1 MESFLFLGMNV
12 DMWIVLLTILVVFG
26 LMLFTKLPGDY
37 VFMGSMVVFAVT
49 GVLPISEALS
59 SFGSESVVMTGT
71 LFVIIAGLVYS
82 GVLQWIVKYCL
93 GSPKT
98 YKKALVRLM
107 FPVAMMSSVLSNTTV
122 VALFLKA
129 VQMWAKRLNIAPSK
143 LLIPL
148 SYASGLG
155 GILTL
160 IGSPTNLVI
169 AGFYADD
176 TGKSLSLFTPTL
188 VGLLCLAV
196 GILSML
202 ALNRL
207 LPVRK
212 SQEDALENVSDYTVE
227 LLVPTECSHVGK
239 TVEEAGLY
247 NVDGG
252 HIIEIIR
259 FDQEIISP
267 VSKDEFIFGGDRLV
281 FSGDV
286 ERILELKKTH
296 QLVNAT
302 HHVFALNEVDGNRR
316 LQMANVKFT
325 SSLVGKKMKDTD
337 FEENNDVVLV
347 AVAREGE
354 RIQESP
360 REVVLEKGDTLLLE
374 CSPSFLKRSE
384 NYASELQLFDSEKV
398 PNIGSKTVLSAFI
411 MLAMILLSSFNVLPL
426 MSSCFLAAFAM
437 IITHCCSIRQARE
450 SIDWGILLIF
460 AGSVCMGLAIEK
472 VGLAELL
479 AANLLSFSGNS
490 PLLTLTCVCLCA
502 IILSEL
508 VSNTAA
514 AAILYPVAYQ
524 AALTMNVNPMTFCI
538 GLLIAVS
545 CCFASPVGSPTHM
558 LVYGPGGYRFSD
570 FMRLG
575 LIMNVI
581 ILAATLFIT
590 PIVFPF

>member
-1 MESFLFLGMNV
+1 MESFIFLGMNLN
-12 DMWIVLLTILVVFG
+12 MWIVLLTILVVFG

-37 VFMGSMVVFAVT
+37 VFMGSLVVFAVT
-49 GVLPISEALS
+49 GVLPVKDALS

-93 GSPKT
+93 GTPKT
-98 YKKALVRLM
+98 YSKALLRLM
-107 FPVAMMSSVLSNTTV
+107 LPVSMMSSMLSNTTV

-176 TGKSLSLFTPTL
+176 TGQSLGLFTPTV

-202 ALNRL
+202 ALSRL

-227 LLVPTECSHVGK
+227 LMVPTECPHVGK

-247 NVDGG
+247 NVEGG

-259 FDQEIISP
+259 FDHEIISP
-267 VSKDEFIFGGDRLV
+267 VSKDEFIFGGDRLI

-286 ERILELKKTH
+286 ARILELKKTH

-302 HHVFALNEVDGNRR
+302 HHVFSLKEVEGNRR

-325 SSLVGKKMKDTD
+325 SSLVGKRMRDTD
-337 FEENNDVVLV
+337 FEESNDVVVV

-354 RIQESP
+354 RIQDSP
-360 REVVLEKGDTLLLE
+360 REVVIEKGDTLLLE
-374 CSPSFLKRSE
+374 CSPSFLKRQE
-384 NYASELQLFDSEKV
+384 GYASDLQLFDSEKV
-398 PNIGSKTVLSAFI
+398 PNIGSKTVLSALI

-437 IITHCCSIRQARE
+437 IITHCCSIKQARD
-450 SIDWGILLIF
+450 SIDWSILMIF
-460 AGSVCMGLAIEK
+460 AGSVCMGMAI
-472 VGLAELL
+472 
-479 AANLLSFSGNS
+479 
-490 PLLTLTCVCLCA
+490 
-502 IILSEL
+502 
-508 VSNTAA
+508 
-514 AAILYPVAYQ
+514 
-524 AALTMNVNPMTFCI
+524 
-538 GLLIAVS
+538 
-545 CCFASPVGSPTHM
+545 
-558 LVYGPGGYRFSD
+558 
-570 FMRLG
+570 
-575 LIMNVI
+575 
-581 ILAATLFIT
+581 
-590 PIVFPF
+590 

>member
-176 TGKSLSLFTPTL
+176 TGEAMGLFTPTVVGVFCL
-188 VGLLCLAV
+188 VV
-196 GILSML
+196 GILSTL
-202 ALNRL
+202 ALSRL

-227 LLVPTECSHVGK
+227 LLVPTECPHVGE

-247 NVDGG
+247 KVPGG

-259 FDQEIISP
+259 FDHEIISP

-286 ERILELKKTH
+286 ERILELRKSH

-302 HHVFALNEVDGNRR
+302 HHVFTLDEVDRNRR
-316 LQMANVKFT
+316 LQMANVRFT
-325 SSLVGKKMKDTD
+325 SPLVGKKMEDTD
-337 FEENNDVVLV
+337 FEEKNDVVLV
-347 AVAREGE
+347 AVTREGE
-354 RIQESP
+354 RIQQSP

-374 CSPSFLKRSE
+374 CSPSFLKHPA
-384 NYASELQLFDSEKV
+384 NYQADLQLFDSEKV
-398 PNIGSKTVLSAFI
+398 PNIGSKTIVSSLI
-411 MLAMILLSSFNVLPL
+411 MVAMILLSSFNVLPL
-426 MSSCFLAAFAM
+426 MTSCFLAAFAM

-479 AANLLSFSGNS
+479 AAKLLSFSGNS

>member
-37 VFMGSMVVFAVT
+37 VFMGSLVAFAVT
-49 GVLPISEALS
+49 GVLPLKEALS
-59 SFGSESVVMTGT
+59 SFVSESVVMTGT

-93 GSPKT
+93 GTPKT
-98 YKKALVRLM
+98 YNKALLRLM
-107 FPVAMMSSVLSNTTV
+107 FPVSLMSSVLSNTTV

-169 AGFYADD
+169 AGFYAND

-202 ALNRL
+202 ALSRL

-227 LLVPTECSHVGK
+227 LLVPTECPHVGK

-286 ERILELKKTH
+286 ARILELKKTH

-325 SSLVGKKMKDTD
+325 SSLVGKK
-337 FEENNDVVLV
+337 
-347 AVAREGE
+347 
-354 RIQESP
+354 
-360 REVVLEKGDTLLLE
+360 
-374 CSPSFLKRSE
+374 
-384 NYASELQLFDSEKV
+384 
-398 PNIGSKTVLSAFI
+398 
-411 MLAMILLSSFNVLPL
+411 
-426 MSSCFLAAFAM
+426 
-437 IITHCCSIRQARE
+437 
-450 SIDWGILLIF
+450 
-460 AGSVCMGLAIEK
+460 
-472 VGLAELL
+472 
-479 AANLLSFSGNS
+479 
-490 PLLTLTCVCLCA
+490 
-502 IILSEL
+502 
-508 VSNTAA
+508 
-514 AAILYPVAYQ
+514 
-524 AALTMNVNPMTFCI
+524 
-538 GLLIAVS
+538 
-545 CCFASPVGSPTHM
+545 
-558 LVYGPGGYRFSD
+558 
-570 FMRLG
+570 
-575 LIMNVI
+575 
-581 ILAATLFIT
+581 
-590 PIVFPF
+590 

>member
-1 MESFLFLGMNV
+1 MESVLFLGMSP

-37 VFMGSMVVFAVT
+37 VFMGSMAVFILT
-49 GVLPISEALS
+49 GVLPVDEALG
-59 SFGSESVVMTGT
+59 SFSSESVVMTGT

-93 GSPKT
+93 GTPKT
-98 YKKALVRLM
+98 YGRALVRLM

-122 VALFLKA
+122 VALFLRA
-129 VQMWAKRLNIAPSK
+129 VKMWAKRLGVAPSK

-155 GILTL
+155 GIITL

-176 TGKSLSLFTPTL
+176 TGKAMGLFTPTL
-188 VGLLCLAV
+188 VGLFCLAV

-202 ALNRL
+202 ALRRM

-212 SQEDALENVSDYTVE
+212 SQEDALENVSEYTVE
-227 LLVPTECSHVGK
+227 LLVPTECPHVGK

-247 NVDGG
+247 EVAGG

-267 VSKDEFIFGGDRLV
+267 VSRDEFVFGGDRLV

-286 ERILELKKTH
+286 ERILELKKSH

-302 HHVFALNEVDGNRR
+302 HHVFALNEVDSHRR
-316 LQMANVKFT
+316 LQMANVKFA
-325 SSLVGKKMKDTD
+325 SGLVGKRMRDTD
-337 FEENNDVVLV
+337 FEGRNDVVLV

-360 REVVLEKGDTLLLE
+360 REVVLDKGDTLLLE
-374 CSPSFLKRSE
+374 CSPSFLKHQE
-384 NYASELQLFDSEKV
+384 NYQSDLQLFDSEKV
-398 PNIGSKTVLSAFI
+398 PNIGSKTVVSALI
-411 MLAMILLSSFNVLPL
+411 MLGMILLSSFNVLPL

-437 IITHCCSIRQARE
+437 IITHCCSIKQARD

-460 AGSVCMGLAIEK
+460 AGSVCMGLAIQK

-479 AANLLSFSGNS
+479 ADRLLSLAGNS
-490 PLLTLTCVCLCA
+490 PFWVLTCVCVTA
-502 IILSEL
+502 VILSEF

-524 AALTMNVNPMTFCI
+524 TAMTLQVNPVTFCV
-538 GLLIAVS
+538 GLLVS
-545 CCFASPVGSPTHM
+545 VSLCFASPIGSPTHM
-558 LVYGPGGYRFSD
+558 LVYGPGGYRFAD
-570 FMRLG
+570 FMRIG
-575 LIMNVI
+575 MVMNVI
-581 ILAATLFIT
+581 MLLATLFIT

>member
-1 MESFLFLGMNV
+1 MESIIFLGMNP

-26 LMLFTKLPGDY
+26 LMLFTKLSGDY
-37 VFMGSMVVFAVT
+37 VFMGSMVVFVTT
-49 GVLPISEALS
+49 GVLPVDEALS
-59 SFGSESVVMTGT
+59 SFSSESVIMTGA

-93 GSPKT
+93 GMPKT
-98 YKKALVRLM
+98 YGKALLRLM
-107 FPVAMMSSVLSNTTV
+107 FPVAMLSTVLSNTTV
-122 VALFLKA
+122 VALFLRA
-129 VQMWAKRLNIAPSK
+129 VKMWARRLGIAPSK

-148 SYASGLG
+148 SYASCMG
-155 GILTL
+155 GTITL

-176 TGKSLSLFTPTL
+176 TGEAMGLFTPTVVGVFCL
-188 VGLLCLAV
+188 VV
-196 GILSML
+196 GILSTL
-202 ALNRL
+202 ALSRL

-227 LLVPTECSHVGK
+227 LLVPTECPHVGE

-247 NVDGG
+247 KVPGG

-259 FDQEIISP
+259 FDHEIISP

-286 ERILELKKTH
+286 ERILELRKSH

-302 HHVFALNEVDGNRR
+302 HHVFTLDEVDRNRR
-316 LQMANVKFT
+316 LQMANVRFT
-325 SSLVGKKMKDTD
+325 SPLVGKKMEDTD
-337 FEENNDVVLV
+337 FEEKNDVVLV

-354 RIQESP
+354 RIQQSP

-374 CSPSFLKRSE
+374 CSPSFLKHPA
-384 NYASELQLFDSEKV
+384 NYQADLQLFDSEKV
-398 PNIGSKTVLSAFI
+398 PNIGSKTIVSSLI
-411 MLAMILLSSFNVLPL
+411 MVAMILLSSFNVLPL
-426 MSSCFLAAFAM
+426 MTSCFLAAFAM

-479 AANLLSFSGNS
+479 AAKLLSFSGNS

-524 AALTMNVNPMTFCI
+524 AALTMNINPMTFCI

>member
-1 MESFLFLGMNV
+1 MESFIFLGMSLN
-12 DMWIVLLTILVVFG
+12 MWIVLLTILVVFG

-37 VFMGSMVVFAVT
+37 VFMGSLVVFAVT
-49 GVLPISEALS
+49 GVLPVKDALS

-93 GSPKT
+93 GTPKT
-98 YKKALVRLM
+98 YSKALLRLM
-107 FPVAMMSSVLSNTTV
+107 LPVSMMSSMLSNTTV

-176 TGKSLSLFTPTL
+176 TGQSLGLFTPTV

-202 ALNRL
+202 ALSRL

-227 LLVPTECSHVGK
+227 LMVPTECPHVGK

-247 NVDGG
+247 NVEGG

-259 FDQEIISP
+259 FDHEIISP
-267 VSKDEFIFGGDRLV
+267 VSKDEFIFGGDRLI

-286 ERILELKKTH
+286 ARILELKKTH

-302 HHVFALNEVDGNRR
+302 HHVFSLKEVEGNRR

-325 SSLVGKKMKDTD
+325 SSLVGKRMRDTD
-337 FEENNDVVLV
+337 FEESNDVVVV

-354 RIQESP
+354 RIQDSP

-374 CSPSFLKRSE
+374 CSPSFLKRQE
-384 NYASELQLFDSEKV
+384 GYASDLQLFDSEKV
-398 PNIGSKTVLSAFI
+398 PNIGSKTVLSALI

-437 IITHCCSIRQARE
+437 IITRCCSIKQARD
-450 SIDWGILLIF
+450 SIDWSILMIF
-460 AGSVCMGLAIEK
+460 AGSVCMGMAIEW
-472 VGLAELL
+472 VGLAKLL
-479 AANLLSFSGNS
+479 ADNLLALAGNS
-490 PLLTLTCVCLCA
+490 PFWVLTCICVCGVV
-502 IILSEL
+502 LSEF

-514 AAILYPVAYQ
+514 AAILYPVAYET
-524 AALTMNVNPMTFCI
+524 ALAMNVNPLTFCI
-538 GLLIAVS
+538 GLLISVS
-545 CCFASPVGSPTHM
+545 LCFASPIG
-558 LVYGPGGYRFSD
+558 VYGPGGYRFSD
-570 FMRLG
+570 FMRIG
-575 LIMNVI
+575 IFMNIIMLI
-581 ILAATLFIT
+581 ATLVFT
-590 PIVFPF
+590 PLVFPF

>member
-1 MESFLFLGMNV
+1 
-12 DMWIVLLTILVVFG
+12 MWIVLLTILVVFG

-37 VFMGSMVVFAVT
+37 VFMGSMVVFVTT
-49 GVLPISEALS
+49 GVLPVDEALS
-59 SFGSESVVMTGT
+59 SFSSESVIMTGA

-93 GSPKT
+93 GMPKT
-98 YKKALVRLM
+98 YGKALLRLM
-107 FPVAMMSSVLSNTTV
+107 FPVAMLSTVLSNTTV
-122 VALFLKA
+122 VALFLRA
-129 VQMWAKRLNIAPSK
+129 VKMWARRLGIAPSK

-148 SYASGLG
+148 SYASCMG
-155 GILTL
+155 GTITL

-176 TGKSLSLFTPTL
+176 TGEAMGLFTPTVVGVFCL
-188 VGLLCLAV
+188 VV
-196 GILSML
+196 GILSTL
-202 ALNRL
+202 ALSRL

-227 LLVPTECSHVGK
+227 LLVPTECPHVGE

-247 NVDGG
+247 KVPGG
-252 HIIEIIR
+252 YIIEIIR
-259 FDQEIISP
+259 FDHEIISP

-286 ERILELKKTH
+286 ERILELRKSH

-302 HHVFALNEVDGNRR
+302 HHVFTLDEVDRNRR
-316 LQMANVKFT
+316 LQMANVRFT
-325 SSLVGKKMKDTD
+325 SSLVGKKMEDTD
-337 FEENNDVVLV
+337 FEEKNDVVLV

-354 RIQESP
+354 RIQQSP

-374 CSPSFLKRSE
+374 CSPSFLKHPA
-384 NYASELQLFDSEKV
+384 NYQADLQLFDSEKV
-398 PNIGSKTVLSAFI
+398 PNIGSKTIVSSLI
-411 MLAMILLSSFNVLPL
+411 MVAMILLSSFNVLPL
-426 MSSCFLAAFAM
+426 MTSCFLAAFAM

-479 AANLLSFSGNS
+479 AAKLLSFSGNS

-524 AALTMNVNPMTFCI
+524 AALTMNVNPMTFSRI
-538 GLLIAVS
+538 
-545 CCFASPVGSPTHM
+545 PT
-558 LVYGPGGYRFSD
+558 RSSSRD
-570 FMRLG
+570 S
-575 LIMNVI
+575 
-581 ILAATLFIT
+581 
-590 PIVFPF
+590 

>member
-1 MESFLFLGMNV
+1 MESIIFLGMNP

-37 VFMGSMVVFAVT
+37 VFMGSMVVFVTT
-49 GVLPISEALS
+49 GVLPVDEALS
-59 SFGSESVVMTGT
+59 SFSSESVIMTGA

-93 GSPKT
+93 GMPKT
-98 YKKALVRLM
+98 YGKALLRLM
-107 FPVAMMSSVLSNTTV
+107 FPVAMLSTVLSNTTV
-122 VALFLKA
+122 VALFLRA
-129 VQMWAKRLNIAPSK
+129 VKMWARRLGIAPSK

-148 SYASGLG
+148 SYASCMG
-155 GILTL
+155 GTITL

-176 TGKSLSLFTPTL
+176 MGEAMGLFTPTVVGMFCL
-188 VGLLCLAV
+188 VV
-196 GILSML
+196 GILSTL
-202 ALNRL
+202 ALSRL

-227 LLVPTECSHVGK
+227 LLVPTECPHVGE

-247 NVDGG
+247 KVPGG

-259 FDQEIISP
+259 FDHEIISP

-286 ERILELKKTH
+286 ERILELRKSH

-302 HHVFALNEVDGNRR
+302 HHVFTLDEVDRNRR
-316 LQMANVKFT
+316 LQMANVRFT
-325 SSLVGKKMKDTD
+325 
-337 FEENNDVVLV
+337 
-347 AVAREGE
+347 
-354 RIQESP
+354 
-360 REVVLEKGDTLLLE
+360 
-374 CSPSFLKRSE
+374 
-384 NYASELQLFDSEKV
+384 
-398 PNIGSKTVLSAFI
+398 
-411 MLAMILLSSFNVLPL
+411 
-426 MSSCFLAAFAM
+426 
-437 IITHCCSIRQARE
+437 
-450 SIDWGILLIF
+450 
-460 AGSVCMGLAIEK
+460 
-472 VGLAELL
+472 
-479 AANLLSFSGNS
+479 S